1 MENGL
6 HEAELDAETI
16 RSADGAKFTGAEGEH
31 QSSQSSNTSTIAA
44 GTGRVMLNVGEFGG
58 TPPLDEG
65 SPMLSDR
72 VSRRTSLRSGEQLV
86 QAIGTNGF
94 SDFSKASLDAD
105 VNAYYPPALHTQPV
119 PRQRTSSRGNPADI
133 LPLQGSRLEPSLQ
146 DDSSTSFAPNAGNFT
161 GQNYQQYQPMPSSS
175 RHHSNGSG
183 ASSSVLGSPTSTITS
198 GSSAK
203 LRAERRLR
211 LRNTS
216 HPSSLGVE
224 AEVSD
229 EAEDEEVLDRTPYTE
244 EFPGSR
250 SLDTD
255 SIQPNGRHFDRRESN
270 SSSLAS
276 SDSGQTRRSSVL
288 PPKISP
294 RTSSFPLG
302 YADMPDPASG
312 LLPRATSVSS
322 TRGIKG
328 HNKERSIASVL
339 EEEEVSYEMVDPRT
353 LSSRRTTSL
362 SNSRSPVLVNAYSNQ
377 RQAPFPS
384 PGLSTPESEM
394 GSSIHSGLPRNR
406 AVSQPAAHTPSF
418 TLSDQSDVIPPLP
431 SQPERDFA
439 SLTQTAPMLPPPP
452 PPKALTI
459 DTGYPSALGHRYAA
473 SNASVSTT
481 TLMAAESPDVLEVQ
495 LEPIGRAASRKL
507 NSTTPEPSPAAEPP
521 PVNPIHRPFHVLRL
535 LRNTI
540 ISPSGGFLSSR
551 LHIPRAI
558 WSQAT
563 VKLVSLDVKVRVIEV
578 LTMSSTS
585 LSRAGQ
591 LLLYSEPENRGS
603 SGKGRSDLYAC
614 AKDFARI
621 LDDTDSLLD
630 EMEKLLSKKLGL
642 KGFTSSVKSKK
653 TSTVG
658 RHYIK
663 VIRFVADQIRLH
675 RAESASL
682 ARS

>member
-16 RSADGAKFTGAEGEH
+16 RSGDDAKLTAAEGEN
-31 QSSQSSNTSTIAA
+31 QSSQSSGTSTIAV

-65 SPMLSDR
+65 PPMLSGR
-72 VSRRTSLRSGEQLV
+72 ASRRTSLRSGEQLV
-86 QAIGTNGF
+86 EAIGTNGF

-119 PRQRTSSRGNPADI
+119 PRQRTSSRGNPADT
-133 LPLQGSRLEPSLQ
+133 LLFQGSRLETSLQ
-146 DDSSTSFAPNAGNFT
+146 DESSTSFGSNAG
-161 GQNYQQYQPMPSSS
+161 YYSHQQYQPMPSSS
-175 RHHSNGSG
+175 RHHSNGSA

-216 HPSSLGVE
+216 HPALGVE

-229 EAEDEEVLDRTPYTE
+229 EAEDEEMLDRTPFSE

-250 SLDTD
+250 SSDAD
-255 SIQPNGRHFDRRESN
+255 SMQPNRRLYDRRESN

-276 SDSGQTRRSSVL
+276 SDSGQTRRSSAL

-302 YADMPDPASG
+302 YADSPDHGSG

-339 EEEEVSYEMVDPRT
+339 EEEEVSYEMIDPRT

-362 SNSRSPVLVNAYSNQ
+362 SNSRSPVMANAYSTQ

-384 PGLSTPESEM
+384 PGLPTPENEI
-394 GSSIHSGLPRNR
+394 GSPVHAGLPRSR
-406 AVSQPAAHTPSF
+406 AVSQPAARTPSF
-418 TLSDQSDVIPPLP
+418 TLSDESDVIPPLP

-459 DTGYPSALGHRYAA
+459 DTGFPSALGHRYAA
-473 SNASVSTT
+473 SNASLSTT
-481 TLMAAESPDVLEVQ
+481 TLMAAESPDVQEVQ
-495 LEPIGRAASRKL
+495 LKPMARTASRKL

-578 LTMSSTS
+578 LTLSSTS
-585 LSRAGQ
+585 LSRTGQ

-603 SGKGRSDLYAC
+603 SNKGRSDLYAC
-614 AKDFARI
+614 AKEFARI

-653 TSTVG
+653 TSTV
-658 RHYIK
+658 RCPDTWSSDWLLIP
-663 VIRFVADQIRLH
+663 
-675 RAESASL
+675 
-682 ARS
+682 